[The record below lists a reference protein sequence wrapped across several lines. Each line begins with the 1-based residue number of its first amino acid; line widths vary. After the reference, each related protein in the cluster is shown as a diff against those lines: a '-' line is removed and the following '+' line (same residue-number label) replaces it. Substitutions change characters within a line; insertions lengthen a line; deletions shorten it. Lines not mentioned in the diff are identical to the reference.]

1 MNVRHLLI
9 PITAVLISGCS
20 SFGWKSVEPVTIQ
33 KKAVERQK
41 LNLPEPTPL
50 QPRSPKWIVV
60 TPENVEQVWKQL
72 KDKNVDLALF
82 ALTDDGYEELAIN
95 IAELRNFIH
104 QQRVIIMQYKKYYE
118 TEEKKSEDKK

>member
-9 PITAVLISGCS
+9 LLTPLLISGCT

-41 LNLPEPTPL
+41 LNLSSPQPL
-50 QPRSPKWIVV
+50 QPRSPKWFIV
-60 TPENVEQVWKQL
+60 TPENVEQVWKDL
-72 KDKNVDLALF
+72 KEKNVDLALF
-82 ALTDDGYEELAIN
+82 ALTDEGYEELAVN

-104 QQRVIIMQYKKYYE
+104 QQRLIILQYKKYYE
-118 TEEKKSEDKK
+118 SEEEKANK